1 MVCQPLHFRPEN
13 LDTDVTAVLK
23 EIEREDALKKRQQS
37 QREQSP
43 APIAKAAPAPAEPPE
58 AEAQA
63 TESTKGV
70 FY

>member
-1 MVCQPLHFRPEN
+1 MVCQPLHLRREN
-13 LDTDVTAVLK
+13 LDIDMAAVLK
-23 EIEREDALKKRQQS
+23 EIESEDALKKRQQS
-37 QREQSP
+37 QREPSP
-43 APIAKAAPAPAEPPE
+43 APIAKTAPAPAEPPG